1 MRNAYF
7 GTDYDTWL
15 RVTFDTNIRY
25 RKKNLNL
32 ADKEIWEFMISPDKV
47 IMEVKANDRVP
58 YRLTEMIASYNFRL
72 IRVSK
77 YCQWLETSDAVPRTV
92 FYLANDVVV

>member
-1 MRNAYF
+1 
-7 GTDYDTWL
+7 
-15 RVTFDTNIRY
+15 
-25 RKKNLNL
+25 
-32 ADKEIWEFMISPDKV
+32 
-47 IMEVKANDRVP
+47 VP

-92 FYLANDVVV
+92 FYLADDLVV